1 MFTCAWNMKQ
11 MILYEMKSSYMVSPV
26 HTGLVHFL
34 YMNILLCLN
43 HETNNSLLNK
53 IYKII
58 SSTSILNLLLK
69 FMQPLP
75 HTQVDWLILPHL
87 LFYPTFKDVLS
98 LRWVMRISDSVC
110 FMSNLKLWKAKY
122 FCAVA
127 DNCRPSYLNFLLRLR
142 QSRPDEPL
150 KHRNIGE
157 ISQQSSQILQ
167 FFILKWNMKDDMMN
181 ANIDAFISGV
191 YIYSMKDDI
200 MNANMTHLFQG
211 CIFNQLFHL

>member
-1 MFTCAWNMKQ
+1 MHGISPVCTALYFDGVGVYHSRLLSVWYIWSSLIGYKPSPCTLHPAPCTLLLHLTYTYYVSYIFIFTCAWNMKQ
-11 MILYEMKSSYMVSPV
+11 MILYEMKSSYMISPV

-34 YMNILLCLN
+34 YMFIPLCLK

-98 LRWVMRISDSVC
+98 IRWVMRMSDSV
-110 FMSNLKLWKAKY
+110 
-122 FCAVA
+122 
-127 DNCRPSYLNFLLRLR
+127 
-142 QSRPDEPL
+142 
-150 KHRNIGE
+150 
-157 ISQQSSQILQ
+157 
-167 FFILKWNMKDDMMN
+167 
-181 ANIDAFISGV
+181 
-191 YIYSMKDDI
+191 
-200 MNANMTHLFQG
+200 
-211 CIFNQLFHL
+211 

>member
-1 MFTCAWNMKQ
+1 MVQLYRPWATTCTSPSPALIPNLHLLCFLYIYVHLFLKQ
-11 MILYEMKSSYMVSPV
+11 TILYEMKSSYMVSPV

-34 YMNILLCLN
+34 YMFIPLCLK

-58 SSTSILNLLLK
+58 SATSILNLLENSCNPCLIHRLTDWSCPICCST
-69 FMQPLP
+69 QPSRMSCP
-75 HTQVDWLILPHL
+75 SGEWWGCLIL
-87 LFYPTFKDVLS
+87 YDA
-98 LRWVMRISDSVC
+98 
-110 FMSNLKLWKAKY
+110 LKLWKAKY

-157 ISQQSSQILQ
+157 ISQQ
-167 FFILKWNMKDDMMN
+167 
-181 ANIDAFISGV
+181 
-191 YIYSMKDDI
+191 
-200 MNANMTHLFQG
+200 
-211 CIFNQLFHL
+211 